1 MMPNRRKPVNG
12 WCAINDRGRD
22 WRIARH
28 NGCIN
33 HRGWIIGALPAVI
46 PVGSPIAAAIA
57 MAMGNGRQTEYQPK
71 QDNNRPSEN

>member
-1 MMPNRRKPVNG
+1 MMPNRRQSVNG

-33 HRGWIIGALPAVI
+33 HRGRIIGALPAVI
-46 PVGSPIAAAIA
+46 PVGSPIATAI
-57 MAMGNGRQTEYQPK
+57 AMGNGRQAEYQPK
-71 QDNNRPSEN
+71 QDNDRPSEN